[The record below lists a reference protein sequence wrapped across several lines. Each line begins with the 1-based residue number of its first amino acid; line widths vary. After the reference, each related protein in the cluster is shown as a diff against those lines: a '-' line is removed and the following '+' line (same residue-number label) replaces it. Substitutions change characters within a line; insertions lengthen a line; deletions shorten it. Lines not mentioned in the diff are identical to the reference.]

1 MRVVAAVH
9 QDDGGPVV
17 FGEVIRELGH
27 ELVEWRPSEGPPPD
41 GRAPGA
47 ALVFGGSMHLDQ
59 EDEHPWLRPE
69 GEWIRSLLA
78 DGVPT
83 LGVCL
88 GSEMLA
94 QAVGWPVVRLP
105 RSEIG
110 WHEVELTPA
119 AVGDPLLSV
128 APPRFPAFQWH
139 SYAVEPPERSS
150 VLAVS
155 PACAQAYRVGAR
167 AWGIQFH
174 AEVDSAAIEYW
185 LDDGADGEDVRE
197 VSLDVEAE
205 RERTRRE
212 IAAWND
218 FGRGLCAR
226 FIDVAAG

>member
-1 MRVVAAVH
+1 VRVLAAVH

-17 FGEVIRELGH
+17 FGDVIREAGH
-27 ELVEWRPSEGPPPD
+27 ELVEWTPADGPPSNGYD
-41 GRAPGA
+41 A
-47 ALVFGGSMHLDQ
+47 AIVFGGSMHVDQ

-69 GEWIRSLLA
+69 REWIESLLA
-78 DGVPT
+78 ERVPT

-88 GSEMLA
+88 GSELLA
-94 QAVGWPVVRLP
+94 HAAGWPVTRLA

-110 WHEVELTPA
+110 WHDVELTPA
-119 AVGDPLLSV
+119 APSDPLLSAV
-128 APPRFPAFQWH
+128 PPRFPAFQWH
-139 SYAVEPPERSS
+139 SYAVEPPDESA

-155 PACAQAYRVGAR
+155 PACAQAYRVGER

-197 VSLDVEAE
+197 VSLDIEAE
-205 RERTRRE
+205 RQRTWRE

-218 FGRGLCAR
+218 LGRALCSR
-226 FIDVAAG
+226 FLEVASAA